1 MAAKKKSSSTN
12 SVKSQKNQDTAGLD
26 SAFAKQT
33 AQQKETD
40 KLIEAAN
47 KKKEAQ
53 LVIQNKL
60 NDALERAVDLEE
72 TQKQAVGKLSKMWGD
87 FQSKAAEY
95 HQDVKDGLMTQEQA
109 NKKLNEMRVNF
120 DRMAK
125 SAGVNNK
132 ENKELVEILKLMGN
146 EMLSVQKA
154 YDKTA
159 QKAALLNSTLD
170 NMGSSGVPL
179 MRELGDV
186 IKNIGKNGEAAK
198 MAMTALGAAIGGL
211 SMKYFGAELEA
222 GTKALNDAAQGDL
235 DTSRKM
241 YELENKRGFLKQR
254 IGLEVNKNAADSEL
268 NLAKLEQ
275 KRGFVQ
281 KQIGLEISQNSIDT
295 ANTVNRLMIDAA
307 HSSQRAAIQFSA
319 QMQTGA
325 AEFNAASKTA
335 LYGKG
340 IGSIGYGAAQMQLA
354 GVGAENVAASLTTAT
369 KTLGTK
375 VSSDFAADMSVLEK
389 RTGQSSENI
398 SGMVSFF
405 KRMGKLTNES
415 ALNMTEGMRAMADSA
430 GIDLG
435 GYMEEVA
442 QASKEALGYQIKSG
456 PALQKQV
463 AYAQQLGVSFGDIAK
478 AGKSMVLNYKDSIKK
493 EMQLSAMLGKN
504 VNLSEARALFAQGK
518 TDDALKSIKAQGLDP
533 SKMNMFQQEALSQA
547 LGGMDL
553 DSIQK
558 IATGS
563 ATDVSAQTGNVKEG
577 NKGFLK
583 ATQSAQAGLASQTAS
598 IQAQTAVID
607 AKLSGQI
614 TKAYLESDG
623 YKKYQQNLIDQQK
636 KQAELETAITDS
648 YLKSPA
654 YLKYQSFLINQQKA
668 EEALN
673 NAETKKFIT
682 STDAIKNAAESAKLA
697 IERMFS
703 ENWKTGLAT
712 VAGGAI
718 GNKIGDMLFG
728 GVQKVYVVNQDE
740 GGGLTDM
747 LDSDGPDGK
756 KKKPGRKPG
765 KTPRTS
771 RTRTKVPRTKV
782 GKAKMV
788 VEKGIE
794 MVKSLFNKTKTD
806 IPIPKDVKSMTK
818 VVNNPAT
825 KTMFKNPK
833 ALNSL
838 TKMLPK
844 AGKFIKG
851 AGGALT
857 VLTAAMD
864 FKDRKDQGQT
874 NTQAAVGTGAGVVGA
889 LAGAKG
895 GAMAGAAIGAMFGG
909 VGAVP
914 GAFIGGL
921 IGGAG
926 GYFLASSAA
935 DYATG
940 VGKKPSTAKP
950 GSSVKAPS
958 KGAASTIQAKPSQVL
973 SDVQYQTRLQM
984 KMVELLGVSATLLQ
998 YILSETDKD
1007 KSIQLNNVRLNQSLM
1022 TNARKQMAI
1031 SRREVVGANASM

>member
-1 MAAKKKSSSTN
+1 
-12 SVKSQKNQDTAGLD
+12 
-26 SAFAKQT
+26 
-33 AQQKETD
+33 
-40 KLIEAAN
+40 
-47 KKKEAQ
+47 
-53 LVIQNKL
+53 
-60 NDALERAVDLEE
+60 
-72 TQKQAVGKLSKMWGD
+72 
-87 FQSKAAEY
+87 
-95 HQDVKDGLMTQEQA
+95 
-109 NKKLNEMRVNF
+109 
-120 DRMAK
+120 
-125 SAGVNNK
+125 
-132 ENKELVEILKLMGN
+132 
-146 EMLSVQKA
+146 
-154 YDKTA
+154 
-159 QKAALLNSTLD
+159 
-170 NMGSSGVPL
+170 
-179 MRELGDV
+179 
-186 IKNIGKNGEAAK
+186 
-198 MAMTALGAAIGGL
+198 
-211 SMKYFGAELEA
+211 
-222 GTKALNDAAQGDL
+222 
-235 DTSRKM
+235 
-241 YELENKRGFLKQR
+241 
-254 IGLEVNKNAADSEL
+254 
-268 NLAKLEQ
+268 
-275 KRGFVQ
+275 
-281 KQIGLEISQNSIDT
+281 
-295 ANTVNRLMIDAA
+295 
-307 HSSQRAAIQFSA
+307 
-319 QMQTGA
+319 
-325 AEFNAASKTA
+325 
-335 LYGKG
+335 
-340 IGSIGYGAAQMQLA
+340 
-354 GVGAENVAASLTTAT
+354 
-369 KTLGTK
+369 
-375 VSSDFAADMSVLEK
+375 
-389 RTGQSSENI
+389 
-398 SGMVSFF
+398 
-405 KRMGKLTNES
+405 
-415 ALNMTEGMRAMADSA
+415 
-430 GIDLG
+430 
-435 GYMEEVA
+435 
-442 QASKEALGYQIKSG
+442 
-456 PALQKQV
+456 
-463 AYAQQLGVSFGDIAK
+463 
-478 AGKSMVLNYKDSIKK
+478 
-493 EMQLSAMLGKN
+493 MQLSAMLGKN

-614 TKAYLESDG
+614 TEAYLKSDG

-654 YLKYQSFLINQQKA
+654 YLKYQSFLLNQQKA

-673 NAETKKFIT
+673 NAENKKFIT
-682 STDAIKNAAESAKLA
+682 SADAIKNAADSARLG

-703 ENWKTGLAT
+703 ENWRTGLAT
-712 VAGGAI
+712 VAGGIA
-718 GNKIGDMLFG
+718 GNVISKLFTG
-728 GVQKVYVVNQDE
+728 GPVPVEVVNMSDS
-740 GGGLTDM
+740 GLSDM
-747 LDSDGPDGK
+747 TDSDGPSK
-756 KKKPGRKPG
+756 NKRSRKPG

-771 RTRTKVPRTKV
+771 RTKVPRTKV

-788 VEKGIE
+788 VEKGID

-825 KTMFKNPK
+825 KNIFKNPK

-950 GSSVKAPS
+950 GSSIKAPS

-1031 SRREVVGANASM
+1031 NRREVVGANGSM

>member
-40 KLIEAAN
+40 KLIDAAN

-53 LVIQNKL
+53 LVIQDKL
-60 NDALERAVDLEE
+60 NAALEKAVDLEE
-72 TQKQAVGKLSKMWGD
+72 AQKQAVGKLSKMWED

-109 NKKLNEMRVNF
+109 NKKLNTMRVNF

-125 SAGVNNK
+125 SAGLNKK
-132 ENKELVEILKLMGN
+132 ENEDIVKVLKLMGN

-159 QKAALLNSTLD
+159 QKAALLNTALD

-179 MRELGDV
+179 MRELSDV
-186 IKNIGKNGEAAK
+186 LKNIGKDADGTRL
-198 MAMTALGAAIGGL
+198 AMTALGAAIGGL

-281 KQIGLEISQNSIDT
+281 KQIGLEVSQNSIDT

-547 LGGMDL
+547 LGGLDL

-563 ATDVSAQTGNVKEG
+563 AKDVSAQSGNVKAG

-598 IQAQTAVID
+598 IQAETAVID

-614 TKAYLESDG
+614 TEAYLKSDG

-673 NAETKKFIT
+673 NAENKKFIT
-682 STDAIKNAAESAKLA
+682 SADAIKNAAESAKLA
-697 IERMFS
+697 VERMFS
-703 ENWKTGLAT
+703 ENWMTGLAT
-712 VAGGAI
+712 LAGGVAG
-718 GNKIGDMLFG
+718 NVLSKLFTG
-728 GVQKVYVVNQDE
+728 GPVPVEVVNSSDSSIS
-740 GGGLTDM
+740 DM
-747 LDSDGPDGK
+747 IDGDGK
-756 KKKPGRKPG
+756 NKKGRKP
-765 KTPRTS
+765 RTS
-771 RTRTKVPRTKV
+771 RTKVPRTKV

-788 VEKGIE
+788 VEKGID

-825 KTMFKNPK
+825 KNMFKNPK

-864 FKDRKDQGQT
+864 YKDRKDQGQT
-874 NTQAAVGTGAGVVGA
+874 TTQAAVGTGAGVVGA

-895 GAMAGAAIGAMFGG
+895 GAAAGAAIGALFGG

-950 GSSVKAPS
+950 GSSIKAPS